1 VAVSFWELRLFK
13 EIAVTGSMSKGA
25 KLCGVTQSA
34 ASQHVQEV
42 ERRLGV
48 PLLDRSKRPLETT
61 PAGKL
66 YADFCRAVLQQEDE
80 FQLALE
86 RLKLEVDGTVRVA
99 SIYSVGL
106 SEMSRLSEEFAASHP
121 TARLEVEYMRPDKIY
136 AALRS
141 GQADLGLVSY
151 PESSREIAAIPWR
164 DEEMQ
169 LAAPP
174 SHPLAA
180 RQRVFA
186 ADLEAIEFIGF
197 DEDLSIRR
205 EIDRFLRARGVTVRM
220 VMHFDNIQMIKEA
233 VALGSGV
240 SILPARSMQAE
251 IEQGRLV
258 AVALEAP
265 GLVRPVG
272 IVHRRRKKF
281 NRAAQAFLELLL
293 PGGAEKITLA
303 G

>member
-1 VAVSFWELRLFK
+1 
-13 EIAVTGSMSKGA
+13 MSKGA

-42 ERRLGV
+42 ERRLGA
-48 PLLDRSKRPLETT
+48 PLLDRSKRPLELT

-66 YADFCRAVLQQEDE
+66 YADFCRDVMRQEDE

-86 RLKLEVDGTVRVA
+86 RLKQEVEGTVRVA
-99 SIYSVGL
+99 SIYSIGL
-106 SEMSRLSEEFAASHP
+106 SEMSRLSEEFSLSHP
-121 TARLEVEYMRPDKIY
+121 TARLEVEYMRPDKVY
-136 AALRS
+136 AAVS
-141 GQADLGLVSY
+141 GGQADLGLVSY
-151 PESSREIAAIPWR
+151 PESSREISAIPWR
-164 DEEMQ
+164 EEEMR
-169 LAAPP
+169 LAVPP
-174 SHPLAA
+174 SHPLAGH
-180 RQRVFA
+180 RLVLA
-186 ADLEAIEFIGF
+186 ADLEAIDFIGF

-205 EIDRFLRARGVTVRM
+205 EIDRFLRVRGVTVRM
-220 VMHFDNIQMIKEA
+220 VMHFDNVQMIKEA

-240 SILPARSMQAE
+240 SILPARSMQADVDR
-251 IEQGRLV
+251 GRLV
-258 AVALEAP
+258 AVGLETP

-293 PGGAEKITLA
+293 PGGAENARLA

>member
-1 VAVSFWELRLFK
+1 MSFWELRLFK

-42 ERRLGV
+42 ERRLGAS
-48 PLLDRSKRPLETT
+48 LLDRSKRPLELT

-66 YADFCRAVLQQEDE
+66 YADFCRDVMRQEDE
-80 FQLALE
+80 FQLSLE
-86 RLKLEVDGTVRVA
+86 RLKQEVEGTVRVA

-106 SEMSRLSEEFAASHP
+106 SEMSRLSEEFSLSHP
-121 TARLEVEYMRPDKIY
+121 TARLEVEYMRPDKVY
-136 AALRS
+136 AAVS
-141 GQADLGLVSY
+141 GGQADLGLVSY
-151 PESSREIAAIPWR
+151 PQSSREIAAIPWR
-164 DEEMQ
+164 DEEMR
-169 LAAPP
+169 LAMPP
-174 SHPLAA
+174 VHALAA
-180 RQRVFA
+180 RQVVLA
-186 ADLEAIEFIGF
+186 ADLAGIDFIGF

-205 EIDRFLRARGVTVRM
+205 EIDRFLRARGVTVHI

-258 AVALEAP
+258 AVDLEAP

-293 PGGAEKITLA
+293 PGGAENTRLA

>member
-1 VAVSFWELRLFK
+1 
-13 EIAVTGSMSKGA
+13 MSKGA

-42 ERRLGV
+42 ERRLGAS
-48 PLLDRSKRPLETT
+48 LLDRSKRPLELT

-66 YADFCRAVLQQEDE
+66 YADFCRDVMRQEDE
-80 FQLALE
+80 FQLSLE
-86 RLKLEVDGTVRVA
+86 RLKQEVEGTVRVA

-106 SEMSRLSEEFAASHP
+106 SEMSRLSEEFSLSHP
-121 TARLEVEYMRPDKIY
+121 TARLEVEYMRPDKVY
-136 AALRS
+136 AAVS
-141 GQADLGLVSY
+141 GGQADLGLVSY
-151 PESSREIAAIPWR
+151 PQSSREIAAIPWR
-164 DEEMQ
+164 DEEMR
-169 LAAPP
+169 LAMPP
-174 SHPLAA
+174 VHALAA
-180 RQRVFA
+180 RQVVLA
-186 ADLEAIEFIGF
+186 ADLAGIDFIGF

-205 EIDRFLRARGVTVRM
+205 EIDRFLRARGVTVHI

-251 IEQGRLV
+251 IERGRLV

-293 PGGAEKITLA
+293 PGGAENARLA

>member
-1 VAVSFWELRLFK
+1 
-13 EIAVTGSMSKGA
+13 MSKGA

-42 ERRLGV
+42 ERRLGA
-48 PLLDRSKRPLETT
+48 PLLDRSKRPLELT

-66 YADFCRAVLQQEDE
+66 YADFCRDVMRQDDE
-80 FQLALE
+80 FQLSLE
-86 RLKLEVDGTVRVA
+86 RLKQEVEGTVRVA

-106 SEMSRLSEEFAASHP
+106 SEMSRLSEEFSSSHP
-121 TARLEVEYMRPDKIY
+121 TARMEVEYMRPDKVY
-136 AALRS
+136 AAVRS

-151 PESSREIAAIPWR
+151 PESSRELAAIPWR
-164 DEEMQ
+164 EEEMR
-169 LAAPP
+169 LAMPP
-174 SHPLAA
+174 VHSLAA
-180 RQRVFA
+180 RQVVLA
-186 ADLEAIEFIGF
+186 ADLAGIDFIGF

-205 EIDRFLRARGVTVRM
+205 EIDRFLRARGVTVHM

-258 AVALEAP
+258 AVDLEAP

-272 IVHRRRKKF
+272 VVHRRRKKF

-293 PGGAEKITLA
+293 PSSAENTRLA

>member
-1 VAVSFWELRLFK
+1 MSFSELRLFK

-25 KLCGVTQSA
+25 KVCGVTQSA
-34 ASQHVQEV
+34 ASQHVQEM
-42 ERRLGV
+42 ERRLGS
-48 PLLDRSKRPLETT
+48 PLLDRSKRPLELT

-66 YADFCRAVLQQEDE
+66 YADFCRDVMRQEDE

-86 RLKLEVDGTVRVA
+86 RLKLEVEGTVRVA

-106 SEMSRLSEEFAASHP
+106 SEMSRLSEEFSLSHP
-121 TARLEVEYMRPDKIY
+121 TARLEVEYMRPDKVY
-136 AALRS
+136 AAVSS
-141 GQADLGLVSY
+141 GEADLGLVSY

-164 DEEMQ
+164 DEEMRLAVPPEHALAGRQ
-169 LAAPP
+169 LV
-174 SHPLAA
+174 L
-180 RQRVFA
+180 A
-186 ADLEAIEFIGF
+186 ADLDGIDFIGF

-205 EIDRFLRARGVTVRM
+205 EIDRFLRVRGVTVRM
-220 VMHFDNIQMIKEA
+220 AMHFDNVQMIKEA

-251 IEQGRLV
+251 IERGRLV

-281 NRAAQAFLELLL
+281 NRAAQAFLDLLL
-293 PGGAEKITLA
+293 PGVTEKTRLA

>member
-1 VAVSFWELRLFK
+1 MSFSELRLFK

-25 KLCGVTQSA
+25 KVCGVTQSA
-34 ASQHVQEV
+34 ASQHVQEM
-42 ERRLGV
+42 ERRLGS
-48 PLLDRSKRPLETT
+48 PLLDRSKRPLELT

-66 YADFCRAVLQQEDE
+66 YADFCRDVMRQEDE

-86 RLKLEVDGTVRVA
+86 RLKLEVEGTVRVA

-106 SEMSRLSEEFAASHP
+106 SEMSRLSEEFSASHP
-121 TARLEVEYMRPDKIY
+121 TARLEVEYMRPDKVY
-136 AALRS
+136 DAVRS

-151 PESSREIAAIPWR
+151 PQSSREIAAIAWR
-164 DEEMQ
+164 EEEMRLAVPPAHALAGRQ
-169 LAAPP
+169 LV
-174 SHPLAA
+174 S
-180 RQRVFA
+180 A
-186 ADLEAIEFIGF
+186 ADLEGIDFIGF

-205 EIDRFLRARGVTVRM
+205 EIDRFLHARGVTVRM
-220 VMHFDNIQMIKEA
+220 AMHFDNVQMIKEA

-251 IEQGRLV
+251 IERGRLV

-281 NRAAQAFLELLL
+281 NRAAQAFLDLLL
-293 PGGAEKITLA
+293 PGVTEKTRLA

>member
-1 VAVSFWELRLFK
+1 
-13 EIAVTGSMSKGA
+13 MSKGA
-25 KLCGVTQSA
+25 KVCGVTQSA
-34 ASQHVQEV
+34 ASQHVQEM
-42 ERRLGV
+42 ERRLGS
-48 PLLDRSKRPLETT
+48 PLLDRSKRPLELT

-66 YADFCRAVLQQEDE
+66 YADFCRDVMRQEDE

-86 RLKLEVDGTVRVA
+86 RLKLEVEGTVRVA

-106 SEMSRLSEEFAASHP
+106 SEMSRLSEEFSASHP
-121 TARLEVEYMRPDKIY
+121 TARLEVEYMRPDKVY
-136 AALRS
+136 DAVRS

-151 PESSREIAAIPWR
+151 PQSSREIAAIAWR
-164 DEEMQ
+164 EEEMR
-169 LAAPP
+169 LAVPP
-174 SHPLAA
+174 AHALAG
-180 RQRVFA
+180 RQVVSA
-186 ADLEAIEFIGF
+186 SDLEGIDFIGF

-205 EIDRFLRARGVTVRM
+205 EIDRFLHARGVTVRM
-220 VMHFDNIQMIKEA
+220 AMHFDNVQMIKEA

-281 NRAAQAFLELLL
+281 NRAAQAFLDLLL
-293 PGGAEKITLA
+293 PGVTEKTRLA

>member
-1 VAVSFWELRLFK
+1 
-13 EIAVTGSMSKGA
+13 MSKGA
-25 KLCGVTQSA
+25 KVCGVTQSA
-34 ASQHVQEV
+34 ASQHVQEM
-42 ERRLGV
+42 ERRLGS
-48 PLLDRSKRPLETT
+48 PLLDRSKRPLELT

-66 YADFCRAVLQQEDE
+66 YADFCRDVMRQEDE

-86 RLKLEVDGTVRVA
+86 RLKLDVDGVVRVA

-106 SEMSRLSEEFAASHP
+106 SEMSRLSEEFSASHP
-121 TARLEVEYMRPDKIY
+121 TARLEVEYMRPDKVY
-136 AALRS
+136 DAVRS

-151 PESSREIAAIPWR
+151 PQSSREIAAIAWR
-164 DEEMQ
+164 EEEMR
-169 LAAPP
+169 LAVPP
-174 SHPLAA
+174 AHALAG
-180 RQRVFA
+180 RQVVSA
-186 ADLEAIEFIGF
+186 SDLAGIDFIGF

-205 EIDRFLRARGVTVRM
+205 EIDRFLHARGVAVRM
-220 VMHFDNIQMIKEA
+220 VMHFDNVQMIKEA

-251 IEQGRLV
+251 IDQGRLV

-293 PGGAEKITLA
+293 PDGTEKTRLA

>member
-1 VAVSFWELRLFK
+1 
-13 EIAVTGSMSKGA
+13 MSKGA

-42 ERRLGV
+42 ERRLGAS
-48 PLLDRSKRPLETT
+48 LLDRSKRPLELT

-66 YADFCRAVLQQEDE
+66 YADFCRDVMRQEDE

-99 SIYSVGL
+99 SIYSIGL
-106 SEMSRLSEEFAASHP
+106 SEMSRLSDEFSASHP
-121 TARLEVEYMRPDKIY
+121 TARLEVEYMRPDKVY
-136 AALRS
+136 AAVSS
-141 GQADLGLVSY
+141 GAADLGLVSY
-151 PESSREIAAIPWR
+151 PESSREMAAIPWR
-164 DEEMQ
+164 EEEMR
-169 LAAPP
+169 LAMPP
-174 SHPLAA
+174 SHTLAG
-180 RQRVFA
+180 RRLVSPS
-186 ADLEAIEFIGF
+186 DLDGIDFIGF

-205 EIDRFLRARGVTVRM
+205 EIDRFLRTRGVTVHM

-251 IEQGRLV
+251 IERGRLV
-258 AVALEAP
+258 AAGLEAP

-293 PGGAEKITLA
+293 PGGAENARLA

>member
-1 VAVSFWELRLFK
+1 
-13 EIAVTGSMSKGA
+13 MSKGA
-25 KLCGVTQSA
+25 KVCGVTQSA
-34 ASQHVQEV
+34 ASQHVQEM
-42 ERRLGV
+42 ERRLGA
-48 PLLDRSKRPLETT
+48 PLLDRSKRPLELT

-66 YADFCRAVLQQEDE
+66 YADFCRDVMQQEDE

-86 RLKLEVDGTVRVA
+86 RLKLEVEGTVRVA

-106 SEMSRLSEEFAASHP
+106 SEMSRLSEEFSASHP
-121 TARLEVEYMRPDKIY
+121 TARLEVEYMRPDKVY
-136 AALRS
+136 AAVRS

-151 PESSREIAAIPWR
+151 PQSSREIAAIPWR
-164 DEEMQ
+164 EEEMRLAVPPGHL
-169 LAAPP
+169 LAAHRLV
-174 SHPLAA
+174 S
-180 RQRVFA
+180 A
-186 ADLEAIEFIGF
+186 ADLEGIDFIGF

-205 EIDRFLRARGVTVRM
+205 EIDRFLHARGVTVRM
-220 VMHFDNIQMIKEA
+220 VMHFDNVQMIKEA

-251 IEQGRLV
+251 IARGRLV

-281 NRAAQAFLELLL
+281 NRAAQTFLDLLL
-293 PGGAEKITLA
+293 PDGGEKARLA